1 MSWATSSISTA
12 GLLHIIYSGGGR
24 LSAAACHLAL
34 FLFMGGL
41 LCPIPAA
48 GTDSKQRIRPGV
60 VCIKGGRPSSPCWG
74 PQDDHIYSILEP
86 LVGHAL
92 QRRHARAGGVDNSPF
107 DLLVRRDW
115 RLARRPA
122 RRGLRQVEREAAEQ
136 KGCNQPVCGQNS
148 AILQPGISHFP
159 TPLLTSRL
167 GVWPYKFLLAIRHA
181 HYLYSPPSDPI
192 LLLVLAA
199 MRMPAADAYP
209 NDFHVRYP
217 RRWSLASG
225 PVGREMDERPIL
237 TDHGISGVS
246 MPARRP
252 LRSSF
257 PHGKQTLTET
267 IPRPSCVCDDW
278 A

>member
-60 VCIKGGRPSSPCWG
+60 VCIRVAGPRRPVGAPKMTISTVSWSLSSGMRCNGDMHERAAWTTARLTCWSDAIG
-74 PQDDHIYSILEP
+74 
-86 LVGHAL
+86 
-92 QRRHARAGGVDNSPF
+92 
-107 DLLVRRDW
+107 DW
-115 RLARRPA
+115 RDGRH
-122 RRGLRQVEREAAEQ
+122 GE
-136 KGCNQPVCGQNS
+136 GCVKSSEKQQSKRVAISLSVGRILPYCNPEFLTFPPPFSPV
-148 AILQPGISHFP
+148 AW
-159 TPLLTSRL
+159 

-225 PVGREMDERPIL
+225 PVGREMDERAIL

>member
-1 MSWATSSISTA
+1 MSIFAHCSHLISAARLQPRLTVGQVGFSLESADSPRHMGDGGTGGTRGTVPMSWATSSISTA

-24 LSAAACHLAL
+24 LSAAACHLVL

-86 LVGHAL
+86 FVGHAL
-92 QRRHARAGGVDNSPF
+92 QRRHARAGGVDSSPF

-167 GVWPYKFLLAIRHA
+167 GGLALQI
-181 HYLYSPPSDPI
+181 PPCHQART
-192 LLLVLAA
+192 LLVFAA
-199 MRMPAADAYP
+199 P
-209 NDFHVRYP
+209 
-217 RRWSLASG
+217 
-225 PVGREMDERPIL
+225 
-237 TDHGISGVS
+237 
-246 MPARRP
+246 
-252 LRSSF
+252 
-257 PHGKQTLTET
+257 
-267 IPRPSCVCDDW
+267 
-278 A
+278 

>member
-159 TPLLTSRL
+159 TPSHQSL
-167 GVWPYKFLLAIRHA
+167 GG
-181 HYLYSPPSDPI
+181 
-192 LLLVLAA
+192 
-199 MRMPAADAYP
+199 
-209 NDFHVRYP
+209 
-217 RRWSLASG
+217 SG
-225 PVGREMDERPIL
+225 PTSSSLP
-237 TDHGISGVS
+237 SGTHITCI
-246 MPARRP
+246 RRP
-252 LRSSF
+252 LIQFCCWFWQRC
-257 PHGKQTLTET
+257 GCR
-267 IPRPSCVCDDW
+267 PRMHTQMTSTCGTPEGGPLRLVQ
-278 A
+278 